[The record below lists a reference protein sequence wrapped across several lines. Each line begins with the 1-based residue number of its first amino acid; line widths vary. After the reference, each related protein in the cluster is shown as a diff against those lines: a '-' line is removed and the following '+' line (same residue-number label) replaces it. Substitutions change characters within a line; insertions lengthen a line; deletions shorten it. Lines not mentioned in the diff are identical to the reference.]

1 MRASSPARRWSW
13 TAATSP
19 TDPLD
24 TRRPA
29 PWLVPALGYV
39 VAVGAL
45 GVTTKLALEDMTW
58 PELVLWTAVAYAVI
72 AVLLVGAGGER
83 MRPGRSA
90 GYGALSGALAAGA
103 LIMLFLALDAGD
115 VSRVVP
121 ITSAYPVVTVL
132 LAAVLLA
139 ERVSA
144 VRFGATLLVV
154 GGVILLSI

>member
-1 MRASSPARRWSW
+1 MRAGV
-13 TAATSP
+13 
-19 TDPLD
+19 
-24 TRRPA
+24 RPA

-58 PELVLWTAVAYAVI
+58 PEVVLWTAVAYVAI
-72 AVLLVGAGGER
+72 AALLVVGGGQR
-83 MRPGRSA
+83 LRLGRGA

-103 LIMLFLALDAGD
+103 LIALFLALDAGD

-132 LAAVLLA
+132 LAAALLS
-139 ERVSA
+139 ERVTTGR
-144 VRFGATLLVV
+144 VGATLLVV
-154 GGVILLSI
+154 AGVVLLSI